1 MKNYNR
7 AFFDEYMKL
16 DDLCRQMFNSSKGI
30 TQYIE
35 AMESTSAAKSRNIP
49 DWESDLKMLKQYRH
63 IRNNLAHTPGEFHR
77 DICVQYDVTW
87 IQLFYERIEK
97 RKDPLALLF
106 KQSNVHNTVKKPVVV
121 TKKKKRRKK
130 KKSVLSEDMRTLLL
144 IGVAVLAIGF
154 IIWINTKI

>member
-7 AFFDEYMKL
+7 AFFDEYTKL
-16 DDLCRQMFNSSKGI
+16 DDLCRQMFNSSKGV

-35 AMESTSAAKSRNIP
+35 SMESTPHKKRNNIP
-49 DWESDLKMLKQYRH
+49 DWDSDLKMLKQYRH

-77 DICVQYDVTW
+77 DICVQYDITW
-87 IQLFYERIEK
+87 IQMFYEQILK

-106 KQSNVHNTVKKPVVV
+106 KQSNIHNTAKKPIVI
-121 TKKKKRRKK
+121 TQKKKRRKK

-144 IGVAVLAIGF
+144 IGIAILAIII
-154 IIWINTKI
+154 IIWINTKF

>member
-7 AFFDEYMKL
+7 VFFDEYTKL

-35 AMESTSAAKSRNIP
+35 SMESTAYKKRCNIP

-77 DICVQYDVTW
+77 DICVQYDITW
-87 IQLFYERIEK
+87 IQMFYDRIVK

-106 KQSNVHNTVKKPVVV
+106 KQSNIHRTVKKPIVI
-121 TKKKKRRKK
+121 TKKKKRSKK
-130 KKSVLSEDMRTLLL
+130 KICLSDDMRTMLL
-144 IGVAVLAIGF
+144 IVAAIAAIIVIVL
-154 IIWINTKI
+154 INNRL

>member
-7 AFFDEYMKL
+7 AFFDEYTKL
-16 DDLCRQMFNSSKGI
+16 DDLCRQMFNSKVGV

-35 AMESTSAAKSRNIP
+35 SMESTTAAKARNIP

-87 IQLFYERIEK
+87 IQMFYERIVK

-106 KQSNVHNTVKKPVVV
+106 KQSNVHNTAKKPIVIS
-121 TKKKKRRKK
+121 KKKKRRKK
-130 KKSVLSEDMRTLLL
+130 KKSVVSEDMRTLLL
-144 IGVAVLAIGF
+144 IGVAILAIAF
-154 IIWINTKI
+154 IVWINIKF

>member
-7 AFFDEYMKL
+7 AFFDEYTKL

-35 AMESTSAAKSRNIP
+35 SMESTSAAKTRNIS
-49 DWESDLKMLKQYRH
+49 DWDSDLKMLKQYRH

-87 IQLFYERIEK
+87 IQMFYDRIVK

-106 KQSNVHNTVKKPVVV
+106 KQSNIHNTAKKPIVI
-121 TKKKKRRKK
+121 TQKKKRRKK

-144 IGVAVLAIGF
+144 IGIAILAIII
-154 IIWINTKI
+154 IIWINTKF

>member
-7 AFFDEYMKL
+7 AFFDEYTKL
-16 DDLCRQMFNSSKGI
+16 DELCRQMFNSSKGI

-35 AMESTSAAKSRNIP
+35 SMESTSPAKARNIP

-77 DICVQYDVTW
+77 DICVQYDITW
-87 IQLFYERIEK
+87 IQFFYDRIVK

-106 KQSNVHNTVKKPVVV
+106 KQSNIHKTVKKPVVI
-121 TKKKKRRKK
+121 TKKKRRSK
-130 KKSVLSEDMRTLLL
+130 KKSMFIEDMRSLLL
-144 IGVAVLAIGF
+144 IVAAIVV
-154 IIWINTKI
+154 IIVIVWVNTKL